1 MHNGIKKAPI
11 RVTEIVVP
19 TESERSQEV
28 NGHDKACEIFH
39 HGVHPAD
46 AQLFY
51 TFETGWTDQEKRRR
65 RGRAQVRLGRGAS

>member
-1 MHNGIKKAPI
+1 MHNGIKKAPL

-28 NGHDKACEIFH
+28 NGPDNACEIFH

-51 TFETGWTDQEKRRR
+51 TFEPGWADQEKAPPER
-65 RGRAQVRLGRGAS
+65 

>member
-1 MHNGIKKAPI
+1 MHNGIKKAPL

-19 TESERSQEV
+19 TETERSQEV

-46 AQLFY
+46 AQLY
-51 TFETGWTDQEKRRR
+51 HTFETGWAEQEKERYTFW
-65 RGRAQVRLGRGAS
+65 QIIH